1 MIKEKKGELKKNCCK
16 TTILSLR
23 AKLVDAPS
31 IGGDWLI
38 TSSLH
43 IRATYNMSGSY
54 LHCDRNFR

>member
-31 IGGDWLI
+31 IGGGL
-38 TSSLH
+38 
-43 IRATYNMSGSY
+43 AYNTISTHKGY
-54 LHCDRNFR
+54 I